1 MFARALRLVCPY
13 CGKGRLFSGWFAMN
27 ERCSACGFKFE
38 RETGYFLGSI
48 YVNYG
53 VAVVIAIVLHL
64 LMQYVWQRGA
74 LEQTIVIGGLVAGFG
89 LGFFRH
95 ARALWLAFD
104 LAFDPPR
111 PEEFERRGP
120 ESGVGT
126 V

>member
-1 MFARALRLVCPY
+1 MFARALRLVCPL
-13 CGKGRLFSGWFAMN
+13 CGGGRLFSGWFAMN

-53 VAVVIAIVLHL
+53 VAVAIAIVLHL
-64 LMQYVWQRGA
+64 LMQNVWHRTA
-74 LEQTIVIGGLVAGFG
+74 LEQVLVIGGIVGAFG

-104 LAFDPPR
+104 LSFDPPR
-111 PEEFERRGP
+111 SEEFERR
-120 ESGVGT
+120 
-126 V
+126 